1 MRKRFYL
8 ASVLIFSFA
17 LAISAI
23 SPSAVAVPFR
33 PMELEPE
40 YHWVVIRT
48 AADMDKVTIVLDKKE
63 FSVILSNVLP
73 ISRWPEDGG
82 EEAKKLK
89 TEALKILP
97 KKLAGEKIWY
107 LRGHLK
113 LDKSDAL
120 RGDLIR
126 MLPDDWPGGTP
137 ASVGWGMTWLNA
149 YFIQEGLSVY
159 LPDETVVLGPPET
172 NLAKHEHGR
181 KDKLQAAERFAEEHK
196 KGIWQNREFAL
207 RIRAAARRS
216 ATSIW

>member
-8 ASVLIFSFA
+8 ANVLIFSFA

-33 PMELEPE
+33 PMDLQPE
-40 YHWVVIRT
+40 HHWVVIRT
-48 AADMDKVTIVLDKKE
+48 AADMDKITIALDKKE
-63 FSVILSNVLP
+63 FSVVLSNVMP

-82 EEAKKLK
+82 EEAKKVK

-113 LDKSDAL
+113 MDKSDAL

-126 MLPDDWPGGTP
+126 MWGEDWPGGTP

-149 YFIQEGLSVY
+149 FVIQEGLSVY
-159 LPDETVVLGPPET
+159 LPDETVVLGPLET
-172 NLAKHEHGR
+172 NLAKHDRGR

-207 RIRAAARRS
+207 RVRAAARR
-216 ATSIW
+216 AERGIW

>member
-8 ASVLIFSFA
+8 ASVLTFSFA

-23 SPSAVAVPFR
+23 SPTAVAVPFR
-33 PMELEPE
+33 PMELQPE
-40 YHWVVIRT
+40 HHWVVIRT
-48 AADMDKVTIVLDKKE
+48 AADMDKITMVLDKKE
-63 FSVILSNVLP
+63 FPVILSNVLP

-82 EEAKKLK
+82 EAAKKLK
-89 TEALKILP
+89 TEALKFLP

-107 LRGHLK
+107 LRGYLK
-113 LDKSDAL
+113 MDKDESL

-126 MLPDDWPGGTP
+126 MWADDWPGGTP

-149 YFIQEGLSVY
+149 FAIQEGLSVY
-159 LPDETVVLGPPET
+159 LPDDTIVLGPQET
-172 NLAKHEHGR
+172 NLAKHEQSR

-207 RIRAAARRS
+207 RVRAAARRS
-216 ATSIW
+216 ERSIW